1 MEPYGLVIGSLCLAF
16 LFLGF
21 LVASNTKKNKL
32 LKEKESLQEKL
43 AGSEFLI
50 ESLTSQVAE
59 LSPFKD
65 IVDIELEIKNRK
77 KEAREKILKNLSDA
91 KSEAHKFIKE
101 AKESLQSAKSQ
112 SKEILDNATDS
123 ASTIR
128 NKADSQLKYAENE
141 SKEILKEAREGA
153 SSIRNKADI
162 QLNAAHEQSAII
174 IDRAREDAQQ
184 IAGDALEAKE
194 KADLWQAAAKA
205 AKNTIKG
212 YGDEYIIPADSLL
225 DDLAEDFSHKDAG
238 VKLKEARAHTKSLIK
253 QSAAAECD
261 YVEAHRKET
270 AIRFVL
276 DAYIGKTDSSLAKV
290 KHDNF
295 GKLQQQ
301 VEDALQLVN
310 YNGSAF
316 RNARITSQF
325 HKSRL
330 EELHWAVAASELQL
344 QEREEQKRIKEQ
356 MREEERAR
364 REYEKALKETEKEEK
379 MLQKAMEKARAE
391 LQSASDEQRAQYEE
405 QLADLEQKL
414 HEAEEKNQRALSMA
428 QQTRRGHVYVIS
440 NIGSFGEH
448 IYKVGMT
455 RRLEPMDRVKELGDA
470 SVPFSFDVHAMIY
483 SEDAPGLEKALHR
496 KFEHAQVNKMN
507 SRKEFFKVSLI
518 EIRDVVHETES
529 EIHWTMAAEAAEY
542 RETLALEK
550 AMEEGTKITEQLEE
564 VAVH

>member
-1 MEPYGLVIGSLCLAF
+1 MEPYGLVIGSLCLAIV
-16 LFLGF
+16 F
-21 LVASNTKKNKL
+21 LVLWISSNIKKAKL
-32 LKEKESLQEKL
+32 LEEKNILQEQFDE
-43 AGSEFLI
+43 SEKQIKEL
-50 ESLTSQVAE
+50 SSQVSE
-59 LSPFKD
+59 LRPFQD
-65 IVDIELEIKNRK
+65 ILDIELEIKNRK
-77 KEAREKILKNLSDA
+77 KEARESILKNLADA
-91 KSEAHKFIKE
+91 KTEAHKFIKE

-112 SKEILDNATDS
+112 SKEILDNARES
-123 ASTIR
+123 ASTVR
-128 NKADSQLKYAENE
+128 NKADYQLKSSENK
-141 SKEILKEAREGA
+141 SKEILKEARESA
-153 SSIRNKADI
+153 SSIRNKAEV
-162 QLNAAHEQSAII
+162 QLKSAHDQATII
-174 IDRAREDAQQ
+174 IERAREDAQQ

-194 KADLWQAAAKA
+194 KADLWQAAANA
-205 AKNTIKG
+205 ARNTIKG

-238 VKLKEARAHTKSLIK
+238 AKLKEARAHTKSLIK
-253 QSAAAECD
+253 QEAAAECD
-261 YVEAHRKET
+261 YVEKHRKET

-276 DAYIGKTDSSLAKV
+276 DAYIGKTDSALGKV
-290 KHDNF
+290 KHNNF

-301 VEDALQLVN
+301 IEDALQLVN

-330 EELHWAVAASELQL
+330 EELHWAIAASELQL

-379 MLQKAMEKARAE
+379 ILQKAMEKARAE

-483 SEDAPGLEKALHR
+483 SEDAPGLEKVLHR

-507 SRKEFFKVSLI
+507 YRKEFFKVPLI
-518 EIRDVVHETES
+518 EIRDAVNETEG